1 MKKLVLALSC
11 MAFCA
16 AANAQYLFGFS
27 QQGFKKLSLTTG
39 LDTLIIP
46 GLTFYEYQANT
57 TSDEE
62 HRFFCMAKSW
72 GTNNEPD
79 TLLSIDIATATATKD
94 TITRGTF
101 LLPEYHDEKLYGLG
115 PTGLFEYD
123 LTTHQMTLIDTVIN
137 SLSAEQASFNHATNE
152 YIFMKK
158 GPNQS
163 NFHDTLCRY
172 NITTGL
178 LQRDT
183 IPSVNNCFDYSA
195 GSDKAYHI
203 SIHNGAVK
211 GVYVYDFATNTYSLG
226 AQIANAGIMSSVSAV
241 DHINNTYYFIQIGN
255 GNNRD
260 TVMSYTDG
268 AGAVEKMDIT
278 KNSLANIEYFATAP
292 PPVVTNVKNVT
303 AASAFS
309 LYPNPSHDRVT
320 LQRNTSA
327 AANLII
333 YDITGKIVSQQSIS
347 GNDQDIDIQN
357 LVPGRYIISV
367 VTDSRTE
374 NKVFEKK

>member
-1 MKKLVLALSC
+1 MKKLVLVLSC

-27 QQGFKKLSLTTG
+27 QQGFKKLSLATG

-57 TSDEE
+57 TSDED

-79 TLLSIDIATATATKD
+79 TLLSIDIATASATKD
-94 TITRGTF
+94 TITKGSF
-101 LLPEYHDEKLYGLG
+101 VLPEYHDEKLYGLG
-115 PTGLFEYD
+115 PAGLFEYD
-123 LTTHQMTLIDTVIN
+123 LATHQMTLIDTVIN
-137 SLSAEQASFNHATNE
+137 SESAEQASFNHATNE

-183 IPSVNNCFDYSA
+183 IPSVNNCFDYSS

-203 SIHNGAVK
+203 SIHNGAIK
-211 GVYVYDFATNTYSLG
+211 GVYVYDYATNTYGLG

-260 TVMSYTDG
+260 TIMSYTDG
-268 AGAVEKMDIT
+268 ANAVEKMDIT
-278 KNSLANIEYFATAP
+278 KNSLANIEFFATAP
-292 PPVVTNVKNVT
+292 PSNTTGTENISSQPSFIT
-303 AASAFS
+303 
-309 LYPNPSHDRVT
+309 YPNPAGDKLRIETT
-320 LQRNTSA
+320 LQEADVNVV
-327 AANLII
+327 
-333 YDITGKIVSQQSIS
+333 DMTGRLVIKTTISS
-347 GNDQDIDIQN
+347 GNRD
-357 LVPGRYIISV
+357 LSVKELTPGNYIITILADGHSY
-367 VTDSRTE
+367 SRNFT
-374 NKVFEKK
+374 KR